1 MAPSQESADEQLWSL
16 GLRSGAAR
24 RGVADGHRAA
34 CWTLPESLLLEK
46 RGLGG
51 IGGLRKALLRATEHT
66 TWPAHSAPSPA
77 CLSAPTV
84 EIYFLPGGQ
93 VVHEWPC
100 NGGKGS

>member
-16 GLRSGAAR
+16 GLRSRAAR

-34 CWTLPESLLLEK
+34 CWILPESLLLEK

-51 IGGLRKALLRATEHT
+51 NWRAEKGPAQSNRAHHV
-66 TWPAHSAPSPA
+66 AHSGPAPA